1 MTVTGRP
8 PGRGLAPGADARS
21 GAATADSRAGRSL
34 IAVLLL
40 AAAVLDLT
48 RCGLVLA
55 TARHPAAATG
65 LVAAG
70 LAAAALSSWTARG
83 CLARWRWPPWAA
95 LVIGAASAP
104 QAAASG
110 FAAPYT
116 VPDTATAA
124 LGILLAVA
132 VLATA
137 GGTGVAQQTE
147 NPCTVGIPASRDSA
161 AIRPRSGVRRKDCP
175 GRMQIGGRQS

>member
-1 MTVTGRP
+1 MTVTGRA
-8 PGRGLAPGADARS
+8 PGRAPTAREEAGPGAS
-21 GAATADSRAGRSL
+21 TAGSRAAWSL

-40 AAAVLDLT
+40 AAAALDLT
-48 RCGLVLA
+48 RCGLALA
-55 TARHPAAATG
+55 TAQHPAPAAG

-83 CLARWRWPPWAA
+83 CLARRRWPAWAA
-95 LVIGAASAP
+95 LLIGAASAP

-124 LGILLAVA
+124 LGTLLAVA
-132 VLATA
+132 VLATV
-137 GGTGVAQQTE
+137 GRTVVAQPTE
-147 NPCTVGIPASRDSA
+147 DPCTAGNPASRDS
-161 AIRPRSGVRRKDCP
+161 GVRVRDLP
-175 GRMQIGGRQS
+175 GG

>member
-1 MTVTGRP
+1 VTVNGR
-8 PGRGLAPGADARS
+8 APGHGRAVRAHTRS
-21 GAATADSRAGRSL
+21 GAPTADSRAARSL

-48 RCGLVLA
+48 RCGMALA
-55 TARHPAAATG
+55 TARHPAPATG

-83 CLARWRWPPWAA
+83 CLARSRWPPWAA
-95 LVIGAASAP
+95 LVIGAGSAP
-104 QAAASG
+104 QAAAFG

-132 VLATA
+132 VLATT
-137 GGTGVAQQTE
+137 GGTRAAARTE
-147 NPCTVGIPASRDSA
+147 NPCTVGNPTSRDS
-161 AIRPRSGVRRKDCP
+161 GVHMRDLP
-175 GRMQIGGRQS
+175 GG

>member
-1 MTVTGRP
+1 VIANDRA
-8 PGRGLAPGADARS
+8 PGHGLAVRADTWS
-21 GAATADSRAGRSL
+21 GAPTADSRAARSL

-40 AAAVLDLT
+40 AAAALDLT

-55 TARHPAAATG
+55 TARHPAPATG

-70 LAAAALSSWTARG
+70 LAGAALSSWTARG

-137 GGTGVAQQTE
+137 GGSRAAQQTE
-147 NPCTVGIPASRDSA
+147 NPCTAGNPTGRDT
-161 AIRPRSGVRRKDCP
+161 GVQRHDFP
-175 GRMQIGGRQS
+175 GA